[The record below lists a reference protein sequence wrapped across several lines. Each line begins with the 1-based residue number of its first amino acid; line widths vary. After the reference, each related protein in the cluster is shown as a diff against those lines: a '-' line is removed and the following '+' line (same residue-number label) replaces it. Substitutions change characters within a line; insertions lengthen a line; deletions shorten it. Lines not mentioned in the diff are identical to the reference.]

1 MFIDNSIDIACF
13 EGNTTVNIPEY
24 NSDIDMKAYPNL
36 DGSFTNISFFVERES
51 RIEAMLF
58 NLIGEEVR
66 MLHTGISAPGPQTL
80 KANLEGL
87 PAGIYFIRI
96 DLGKSIFT
104 EKIAIN

>member
-1 MFIDNSIDIACF
+1 
-13 EGNTTVNIPEY
+13 
-24 NSDIDMKAYPNL
+24 
-36 DGSFTNISFFVERES
+36 
-51 RIEAMLF
+51 MLF